1 MEGLLLVVGASGRS
15 GNGRSASSD
24 PSRVGTG
31 SLRDRSAPADPTPA
45 ATSRTTGTRPSTA
58 EGHRRAQ
65 DRTVTLRHERPRPA
79 HHDTR
84 RPPVQTSSPRLWSRL
99 RDVRR
104 VPSTQWGVEG
114 AVDILRPVSRT
125 SSTVPCGRQCCGE
138 VGLLAS
144 RRRRG
149 TAVRTGSGCSR
160 GCSSPPP
167 PNGPRSRS
175 RRPQSP
181 RGWRSLITVPAA
193 GADVEVVV
201 GGVEYAFRSDRGGYV
216 HGEIR
221 ATLAPGWHEVTVAVA
236 GRAPVAARVRVVDDR
251 TARGVVSDIDDTILV
266 TWLPRPLPRRVEH
279 VLPARTRP
287 PPGPRHERVA
297 PAARR

>member
-1 MEGLLLVVGASGRS
+1 MERRSDVV
-15 GNGRSASSD
+15 
-24 PSRVGTG
+24 
-31 SLRDRSAPADPTPA
+31 
-45 ATSRTTGTRPSTA
+45 PST
-58 EGHRRAQ
+58 
-65 DRTVTLRHERPRPA
+65 V
-79 HHDTR
+79 
-84 RPPVQTSSPRLWSRL
+84 SSRL

-125 SSTVPCGRQCCGE
+125 SSTVPCGRHCCGE

-167 PNGPRSRS
+167 PNGPWRRRAGLSR
-175 RRPQSP
+175 P

-193 GADVEVVV
+193 GVDVEVVV
-201 GGVEYAFRSDRGGYV
+201 GGVEYTFTSDRGGYV

-236 GRAPVAARVRVVDDR
+236 GRAPVAARLRVVDDR
-251 TARGVVSDIDDTILV
+251 TARVSSATSTTRSLSPGCPDRCA
-266 TWLPRPLPRRVEH
+266 PRG
-279 VLPARTRP
+279 TRSSS
-287 PPGPRHERVA
+287 A
-297 PAARR
+297 NTPAARSPA